1 MEGISDL
8 KIEGIDENRAPSAK
22 HAQYINL
29 YFRLN
34 HKAPEPWCFMFN
46 DLMAK
51 HPSKPKLIPTEGL
64 YIETWVQNGE
74 QIAPHLELLKTAVK
88 ECSKAYIEKLERDR
102 RASSAQTG
110 EKVEDNSPQARLNRI
125 IASLNF
131 DDDQAKS

>member
-34 HKAPEPWCFMFN
+34 HKAPEPWCSMFN
-46 DLMAK
+46 DMMAK
-51 HPSKPKLIPTEGL
+51 HPSKHKMIPTEGL
-64 YIETWVQNGE
+64 YIETWVQNSE
-74 QIAPHLELLKTAVK
+74 QIAPHLQLLKAAVK
-88 ECSKAYIEKLERDR
+88 ECSVQYIEKLEQER

-110 EKVEDNSPQARLNRI
+110 EKVEDNSPQAQLNRVI
-125 IASLNF
+125 ETLNF
-131 DDDQAKS
+131 DDE

>member
-34 HKAPEPWCFMFN
+34 HKAPEPWCSMFN
-46 DLMAK
+46 DMMAK
-51 HPSKPKLIPTEGL
+51 HPSKPKVIPTEGL
-64 YIETWVQNGE
+64 YIETWVQKSE
-74 QIAPHLELLKTAVK
+74 QIAPHLQLLKAAVK
-88 ECSKAYIEKLERDR
+88 ECSVQYIEKLEQER

-110 EKVEDNSPQARLNRI
+110 EKVEDNSPQALLNRVI
-125 IASLNF
+125 ETLNF
-131 DDDQAKS
+131 DDE